1 MELRLNEVHAGYGG
15 VPALHGVTLEVAAG
29 ECVALLGANGAGKST
44 LLAVAAGLLR
54 PTAGSVLLDGTDVT
68 TRSPQQR
75 AALGLGLVAEGRRV
89 FAGLTVAENL
99 QVGGWLPGSAPVSEV
114 LEVFPALA
122 PLLGTPVGRLSG
134 GQQQMVV
141 VARALRARPR
151 LLLLDEPSVGLAPMV
166 VADLL
171 AAVTAVVAAGTGV
184 LLVEQDVGAA
194 LSVAGRGYVLESGEL
209 VLAGAA
215 AALAGDPRVGQAY
228 LGG

>member
-1 MELRLNEVHAGYGG
+1 MRLLVERVRAGYAG
-15 VPALHGVTLEVAAG
+15 VPALHGVTLEVDAG

-54 PTAGSVLLDGTDVT
+54 PTSGSVLLDGADVT
-68 TRSPQQR
+68 ASSPQQR
-75 AALGLGLVAEGRRV
+75 AALGLGLVAEGRRI

-99 QVGGWLPGSAPVSEV
+99 EVGGWLPGAAPVAEV

-122 PLLGTPVGRLSG
+122 PLLDTLAGRVSG
-134 GQQQMVV
+134 GQQQMLVL
-141 VARALRARPR
+141 ARALRARPR
-151 LLLLDEPSVGLAPMV
+151 LLMLDEPSVGLAPMV

-171 AAVTAVVAAGTGV
+171 AAVAAVVAAGTGV

-194 LSVAGRGYVLESGEL
+194 LSVASRGYVLESGEM
-209 VLAGAA
+209 VLAGDARTLAA
-215 AALAGDPRVGQAY
+215 DPRVGQAY